1 MAPAEA
7 SQAKST
13 VVPLTIGVAVV
24 TRILAGVAGGGSFT
38 VNVKVEVLLEGDPS
52 TVDPVTVIVEPS
64 VAVGVWADVPMV
76 NVDVQVVGAVAL
88 GVHEVGEK
96 LVVTCWLGR
105 PLTEK
110 ETLSAVPAL
119 LVTVTMLVTEEPWA
133 TLISPLLARE

>member
-7 SQAKST
+7 SQAKFT
-13 VVPLTIGVAVV
+13 AEPLKIGVAVV
-24 TRILAGVAGGGSFT
+24 TRKLAGVSGGGGVT
-38 VNVKVEVLLEGDPS
+38 VSVKAVVLFRGE
-52 TVDPVTVIVEPS
+52 PVTVMVLSP
-64 VAVGVWADVPMV
+64 VGVWAPVEIV
-76 NVDVQVVGAVAL
+76 KVDVQVVGAVAL